1 MVATVVGSHHLVE
14 CDTNAGRPVHQCG
27 DQQRQLAQT
36 RNQMNATTMNVT
48 TTTKVWKDVETDEL
62 VVVMDDEDEDELMMM
77 AKKQEMKWQE
87 EK

>member
-1 MVATVVGSHHLVE
+1 MVATVVGSHHPVE

-36 RNQMNATTMNVT
+36 RNQMNATT
-48 TTTKVWKDVETDEL
+48 TKVWKDVETAEL
-62 VVVMDDEDEDELMMM
+62 VVVMDDEDEDELTMM